1 MELQFVANLF
11 FMKFRKKRLYW
22 LKQTGV
28 FFVGIALSAIIA
40 WLNYLVVTDNDLKIS
55 ALPMI
60 LACVQYVLMFIYTLF
75 TMRFSYE
82 TDNFRLCFYM
92 TASYAVKQFI
102 FTVYLIIL
110 NFIDRSLIVY
120 NYGQVTWLN
129 LLIYALIG
137 GLMLVAIYFLLI
149 RKMTVVKKEDSFGNR
164 ILFLFLGAVLFI
176 TILNSVVESLS
187 TNIEVRDLMY
197 IYALIGQALCLVVI
211 TVTQLVVVAQIKTRN
226 ENKLIKYILSEREKE
241 FKFAEATA
249 ELISIKAH
257 DLKHQVAALRKGG
270 EEAEK
275 VLSEIEG
282 VIQSYNTVVTT
293 GNAVIDVILSEK
305 WLYCDK
311 HNIKLSC
318 TVDPKVLDMLS
329 QSDLYSLL
337 GNILD
342 NSIEA
347 VAQIEDSNKRVISFK
362 VFEKSGMAFVSTEN
376 YYEGQIKMN
385 RDNLPYTSKKDKRD
399 HGYGMKSIK
408 MIIGKYDGSL
418 NIDAKDNI
426 FVLNIMI
433 PIK

>member
-1 MELQFVANLF
+1 M
-11 FMKFRKKRLYW
+11 
-22 LKQTGV
+22 
-28 FFVGIALSAIIA
+28 
-40 WLNYLVVTDNDLKIS
+40 
-55 ALPMI
+55 
-60 LACVQYVLMFIYTLF
+60 
-75 TMRFSYE
+75 
-82 TDNFRLCFYM
+82 
-92 TASYAVKQFI
+92 
-102 FTVYLIIL
+102 
-110 NFIDRSLIVY
+110 
-120 NYGQVTWLN
+120 
-129 LLIYALIG
+129 
-137 GLMLVAIYFLLI
+137 
-149 RKMTVVKKEDSFGNR
+149 
-164 ILFLFLGAVLFI
+164 
-176 TILNSVVESLS
+176 
-187 TNIEVRDLMY
+187 
-197 IYALIGQALCLVVI
+197 
-211 TVTQLVVVAQIKTRN
+211 
-226 ENKLIKYILSEREKE
+226 SEREKE
-241 FKFAEATA
+241 VKFAEATA

-385 RDNLPYTSKKDKRD
+385 RDGLPYTSKKDKRD

-433 PIK
+433 PMK